1 MLYYLRHKHFDW
13 SYLEKWFDMAETDV
27 FILLRNPVERMI
39 SHFYFHK
46 TLPFGKSDEKFQ
58 NQTLTEFLNDSESM
72 MKHRGL
78 WADGYAAIWWLT
90 GKGQIIIILIIKII
104 LWTKPPTLLGS

>member
-1 MLYYLRHKHFDW
+1 
-13 SYLEKWFDMAETDV
+13 MAETDV

-58 NQTLTEFLNDSESM
+58 NQTLTEFLKDSESM

-90 GKGQIIIILIIKII
+90 GKGRIKII
-104 LWTKPPTLLGS
+104 FWKIPRTIQGSSRSKN